1 MFFSPKLNTP
11 EKCFFLK
18 KRVNCLG
25 HTVREECIETD
36 STHTYKTKNYPRPP
50 NSDELISCLAL
61 AGYYR
66 TFVQNFSKVSRPLAD
81 VLPPT
86 SLRKKGRKTTADQRL
101 TLG

>member
-1 MFFSPKLNTP
+1 MEYNCHQNFF
-11 EKCFFLK
+11 FFLK

-36 STHTYKTKNYPRPP
+36 STHTDKKNYPRPS

-66 TFVQNFSKVSRPLAD
+66 KFVQNFSKVSRPLAD

-86 SLRKKGRKTTADQRL
+86 NERKKGRKTTADQRL